1 METLDEFDNEYPLSM
16 SFCKLIS
23 PEDFEVQSLSY
34 TEQCL
39 QELYINMERSPG
51 ICERV
56 MRKRKQMDKE
66 AAGLASFL
74 KAKFFWTLQ
83 GEMNYCNYVGIA
95 EMQEKVVQLKRDMQ
109 KVNNYARAAKAVK
122 VRRPRQVT
130 GKKQALEGGFCPSWA
145 RTSGSTAPPKFTMPR
160 VFGPFPE
167 LMSKQ
172 MDRTTASNTDLKHHW
187 AGVSTMNQKSMID
200 LHPVV
205 LNPGGFQAS
214 LQAGNHLN
222 KLRYTSLSR
231 PPGNSPNPSPQKAG
245 PSDMKSTPS
254 VFDTP
259 MLSRF
264 QGGSEDDMDNEKP
277 GPSSPPKGA

>member
-39 QELYINMERSPG
+39 QELYTNMEQSPG

-56 MRKRKQMDKE
+56 MRKRKQIEKE
-66 AAGLASFL
+66 EAGLASFL

-83 GEMNYCNYVGIA
+83 GEMNDCNYVGIA
-95 EMQEKVVQLKRDMQ
+95 ELQEKVVQLKRDMQ

-122 VRRPRQVT
+122 VRWPRQVT
-130 GKKQALEGGFCPSWA
+130 GKKQALEGGFCPSRA
-145 RTSGSTAPPKFTMPR
+145 RASGPTVPPKFAMPR

-172 MDRTTASNTDLKHHW
+172 MDRATASNTDLKHHW
-187 AGVSTMNQKSMID
+187 AGMSTVNQKSMVD
-200 LHPVV
+200 LHAIV
-205 LNPGGFQAS
+205 LNPGGFHAS
-214 LQAGNHLN
+214 LQAGNHIN
-222 KLRYTSLSR
+222 KLRYTSFSR
-231 PPGNSPNPSPQKAG
+231 PPGIIPKPSPQKAG
-245 PSDMKSTPS
+245 PSDVTSTAS
-254 VFDTP
+254 VFNTP
-259 MLSRF
+259 MLSKF